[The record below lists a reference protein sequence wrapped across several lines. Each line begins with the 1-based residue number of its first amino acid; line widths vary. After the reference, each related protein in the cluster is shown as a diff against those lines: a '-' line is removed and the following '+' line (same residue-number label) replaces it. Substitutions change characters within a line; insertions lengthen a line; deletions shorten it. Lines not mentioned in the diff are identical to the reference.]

1 MKSSPVD
8 RVDRPNRRRYHPGPV
23 VALVA
28 AALLLAG
35 CGAGDAT
42 SPPATVSAPDD
53 RSGYRGT
60 ALPEPIPLTEAAAGA
75 VFATAAG
82 GTTTLG
88 DLQRDRVMVVFFG
101 YTHCPDVCPTTM
113 ADLGIAL
120 QQAPQSVQERTQVV
134 FITSDP
140 ERDTPAVLSDWL
152 AHFDGGLATP
162 FVGLTGTVEQIMA
175 VSGSMGVPLEPPT
188 VAPDGTVTVQ
198 HGAQTLPF
206 VGGRAE
212 LAWLSETTPDDY
224 RADLQRL
231 ADGE

>member
-1 MKSSPVD
+1 M
-8 RVDRPNRRRYHPGPV
+8 
-23 VALVA
+23 ALVA
-28 AALLLAG
+28 AALLMAG

-53 RSGYRGT
+53 VSGYRGT
-60 ALPEPIPLTEAAAGA
+60 ALPEPIPLTDAAAGA
-75 VFATAAG
+75 VFTTDAG
-82 GTTTLG
+82 GTMTLG
-88 DLQRDRVMVVFFG
+88 DLQQDRVMVVFFG

-140 ERDTPAVLSDWL
+140 ERDTPAVLADWL
-152 AHFDGGLATP
+152 GNFDRGLPTP

-175 VSGSMGVPLEPPT
+175 VSESMSVPLDPPQ

-206 VGGRAE
+206 VDGRAE
-212 LAWLSETTPDDY
+212 LAWLSQTTPDDY
-224 RADLQRL
+224 RSDLEL
-231 ADGE
+231 LVHGE